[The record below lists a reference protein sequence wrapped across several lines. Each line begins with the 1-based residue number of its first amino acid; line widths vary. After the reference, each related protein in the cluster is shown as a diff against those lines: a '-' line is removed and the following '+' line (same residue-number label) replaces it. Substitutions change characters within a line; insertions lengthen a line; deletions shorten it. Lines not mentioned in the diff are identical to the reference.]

1 MKGKHIKLKQFG
13 TDRIGFTLEGNP
25 EKPEPTYASI
35 EFPGGE
41 ITLARTSDGCY
52 WAHINCF
59 RSDGFDESEA
69 GHRRGRFTDS
79 RIDTQGQHASEV
91 IGGDF
96 ARPDTY
102 HVAVKIEVE

>member
-1 MKGKHIKLKQFG
+1 MKGKHLKLRMFG
-13 TDRIGFTLEGNP
+13 TDRVGFTLEGDP
-25 EKPEPTYASI
+25 AKPEPTYASI

-41 ITLARTSDGCY
+41 VTIARCNGGTY

-59 RSDGFDESEA
+59 RSDGFSESE
-69 GHRRGRFTDS
+69 GHRRGRFIDS
-79 RIDTQGQHASEV
+79 RIDVQGKSAHEV

-96 ARPDTY
+96 ARPDAY